1 MDVIFPMF
9 IGRQHSEDTLKIVLP
24 SVIIGTTV
32 LVIVVVT
39 CATLMVILGRRKRKD
54 NKR

>member
-1 MDVIFPMF
+1 MDVIFLMF

-39 CATLMVILGRRKRKD
+39 WGALVVILGRRKRKD
-54 NKR
+54 SKR

>member
-1 MDVIFPMF
+1 MNIISRCF
-9 IGRQHSEDTLKIVLP
+9 IGQYSEDTLKIVLP

-32 LVIVVVT
+32 LVIVVAT
-39 CATLMVILGRRKRKD
+39 CAALVVILGSRKRKD